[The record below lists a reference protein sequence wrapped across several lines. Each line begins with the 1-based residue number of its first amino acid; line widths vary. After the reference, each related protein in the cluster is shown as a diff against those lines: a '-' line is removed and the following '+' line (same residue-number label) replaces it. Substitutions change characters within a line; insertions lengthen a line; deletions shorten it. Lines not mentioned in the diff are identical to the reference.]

1 MDDIVVKFFLPMVPP
16 TVTQQEHKVMVN
28 RKTGRVQFYD
38 PPELRAA
45 RAKLTGLVGK
55 HAPVYPQPGPL
66 QLVTKWIWPM
76 EQDGQ
81 LSLPGTEYRWKT
93 SKPDTDNL
101 IKMLKDCMTRT
112 GFWED
117 DSQVVSE
124 VTQKFY
130 GPKPGIYIEV
140 VSLE

>member
-28 RKTGRVQFYD
+28 RKSGRVQFYD

-45 RAKLTGLVGK
+45 RAKLTDRVGK
-55 HAPVYPQPGPL
+55 HAPADPLQGPL

-117 DSQVVSE
+117 DAQVVSE